1 MTRILIVEDDAEHA
15 RRIERA
21 LDDMGIKHL
30 HASSAEEAVQ
40 IARKKP
46 HKALS
51 G

>member
-21 LDDMGIKHL
+21 LDDMGKSRK
-30 HASSAEEAVQ
+30 ASAESATVLIERVC
-40 IARKKP
+40 
-46 HKALS
+46 